1 MKNIKKGTYNLI
13 TSVLAGV
20 IFVGFFLFFAI
31 KYEGHFAFWE
41 GNNYWEF
48 TPEYFLKSLQ
58 PAGLTLYIAAFLQM
72 FYHWHYVGCV
82 LLLLMPAVVYLS
94 TRSIFRTLQIS
105 DEFSPLMLLPYV
117 ALSLFL
123 SDKLCFLSIGVC
135 VAFFYFAMAVYMRSV
150 KGQGVGRA
158 VFVSLLLYPFL
169 FFFLPSGVVLCFYLV
184 LCAAD
189 LLLLKGVKRSVLLA
203 KNVLTIVLA
212 VLMPILWSFLVNN
225 QLPTTACL
233 LDMALNT
240 KISWSKIVFFY
251 LFPFC
256 ILIACVFL
264 QRKTIKTI
272 KWLCFVSSLLLLLPV
287 VYSYSVYK
295 KELGWERF
303 FQIES
308 ACSESNWEK
317 LLQITEYQKQKI
329 DNLFP
334 FTIVALAAQGQL
346 PEKMFEYPLT
356 AQGAFLPPSDLKNI
370 NIQANVAFYQ
380 QCGMLNMAIA
390 YAFQNS
396 SIRTNEYDILTLKQL
411 ARLNALAGA
420 DDVSEK
426 YLNKL
431 HKTLFYNDFIE
442 SCKQMKKEP
451 VEQDVCDSVLFFGS
465 GVKHVELISLLD
477 RKYNPVAAD
486 LLLCMLLKMRDCN
499 NFVKYFFA
507 YYPYRNCEVLP
518 KAYEE
523 FLVMA
528 PFANI
533 ALPATDFKISAATQH
548 RFEQFYAIYTANTD
562 NRIKKVQ
569 LKPFADTWFYYAV
582 YGK

>member
-1 MKNIKKGTYNLI
+1 MEHIKQVKYNLI
-13 TSVLAGV
+13 TSVLAGF
-20 IFVGFFLFFAI
+20 ILVGFFLFFAI
-31 KYEGHFAFWE
+31 KYEGHFAFWA

-48 TPEYFLKSLQ
+48 TSEYLLSSLQ
-58 PAGLTLYIAAFLQM
+58 PAGLSLYIASFLQM
-72 FYHWHYVGCV
+72 FYRWHYAGCF
-82 LLLLMPAVVYLS
+82 LLLLMPAVVYFS

-105 DEFSPLMLLPYV
+105 KEFSPLILLPFV
-117 ALSLFL
+117 ALLLLL

-135 VAFFYFAMAVYMRSV
+135 VAFFYCVIAVYMRAV
-150 KGQGVGRA
+150 KGQSVGRS
-158 VFVSLLLYPFL
+158 VLVSLLFYPLLFL
-169 FFFLPSGVVLCFYLV
+169 FLPTAVVLCVCLAMYV
-184 LCAAD
+184 AD
-189 LLLLKGVKRSVLLA
+189 LLLLKGVKRSVVLFKNLLMA
-203 KNVLTIVLA
+203 LLA
-212 VLMPILWSFLVNN
+212 VLIPLLWIFVVNK
-225 QLPTTACL
+225 QLPSVTYLSNIKLNAEIGWYKL
-233 LDMALNT
+233 L
-240 KISWSKIVFFY
+240 FFY
-251 LFPFC
+251 LFPL
-256 ILIACVFL
+256 LIFII
-264 QRKTIKTI
+264 RTFSEKTIVKI
-272 KWLCFVSSLLLLLPV
+272 KWLCFVFSLLLLLPV
-287 VYSYSVYK
+287 VYAYSVYK

-317 LLQITEYQKQKI
+317 LLQITEYQKKKI

-431 HKTLFYNDFIE
+431 YKTLFYNDFIE
-442 SCKQMKKEP
+442 NCKQIKKEA
-451 VEQDVCDSVLFFGS
+451 VEHDVCDSVLFFGS

-507 YYPYRNCEVLP
+507 YYPYRDCEVLP